1 MTERSL
7 RGTMQAM
14 KLLEQY
20 EAACKV
26 RRLASRTI
34 PTYRR
39 WVAEFLRFHQDRTGR
54 WIHPQEMGEREVEA
68 FLTHLAVNRRVAE
81 STQNQALAA
90 ILFLYRHVVVKNL
103 GSFDAVRAKRP
114 KRLPTVLSK
123 EEVRRLIA
131 AMPPKG
137 AHRLIVE
144 LLYGTGMRISE
155 CCQLRVCDLDIERGQ
170 ILIRGG
176 KGNKD
181 RATMLPR
188 SLEERLK
195 AQVEFVRLRHER
207 DVEKGA
213 GYVPVPISLEHK
225 RPGAVRELRW
235 QFLFGSSLIRPDRET
250 DRRIRWYAHP
260 SAVDRTV
267 KHAAD
272 VARIGKRVTCHTL
285 RHSFATHLLENGYD
299 IRTVQELLGHKNIE
313 TTMIYTHVMSKP
325 GLGVRSPLDG

>member
-1 MTERSL
+1 
-7 RGTMQAM
+7 M
-14 KLLEQY
+14 KLLDQY

-26 RRLASRTI
+26 RRLAVRTI
-34 PTYRR
+34 PTYKR
-39 WVAEFLRFHQDRTGR
+39 WVEEFLRFHHDRTGR

-81 STQNQALAA
+81 STQNQALGA
-90 ILFLYRHVVVKNL
+90 ILFLFRHVIRKDL
-103 GSFDAVRAKRP
+103 GSLDAVRARRP

-123 EEVRRLIA
+123 DEVRRLIA
-131 AMPPKG
+131 AMPEEG

-155 CCQLRVCDLDIERGQ
+155 CCQLRVCDLDFDRGQ

-195 AQVEFVRLRHER
+195 AQLEFVRLRREC

-213 GYVPVPISLEHK
+213 GYAPVPTSLEHK
-225 RPGAVRELRW
+225 RQGAAREYRW
-235 QFLFGSSLIRPDRET
+235 QFVFGSTVARPDRET
-250 DRRIRWYAHP
+250 GRVIRWY
-260 SAVDRTV
+260 V
-267 KHAAD
+267 KQAAD
-272 VARIGKRVTCHTL
+272 IARIGKRVRCHTL

-299 IRTVQELLGHKNIE
+299 IRTVQELLGHKNVE

>member
-1 MTERSL
+1 MR
-7 RGTMQAM
+7 
-14 KLLEQY
+14 LLDQY

-26 RRLASRTI
+26 RRLAARTI
-34 PTYRR
+34 PTYKR
-39 WVAEFLRFHQDRTGR
+39 WVEEFLRFHHDRTGR

-81 STQNQALAA
+81 STQNQALGA
-90 ILFLYRHVVVKNL
+90 ILFLYRHVVRKDL
-103 GSFDAVRAKRP
+103 GSLDAVRARRP

-123 EEVRRLIA
+123 DEVRRLIA
-131 AMPPKG
+131 AMPEKG

-155 CCQLRVCDLDIERGQ
+155 CCQLRVCDLDFDRGQ

-181 RATMLPR
+181 RAALLPR

-213 GYVPVPISLEHK
+213 GYVPVPTSLEHK
-225 RPGAVRELRW
+225 RQGAAREYRW
-235 QFLFGSSLIRPDRET
+235 QFVFGSTVARPDRET
-250 DRRIRWYAHP
+250 GRVIRWYAHP
-260 SAVDRTV
+260 GTV
-267 KHAAD
+267 P
-272 VARIGKRVTCHTL
+272 
-285 RHSFATHLLENGYD
+285 S
-299 IRTVQELLGHKNIE
+299 
-313 TTMIYTHVMSKP
+313 SKP
-325 GLGVRSPLDG
+325 RTSRGSVSGLRAIRSGILSPPICWKMATTSARCRSCSATRMSRRQ

>member
-1 MTERSL
+1 
-7 RGTMQAM
+7 M
-14 KLLEQY
+14 KLLDQY

-26 RRLASRTI
+26 RRLAVRTV
-34 PTYRR
+34 PTYKR
-39 WVAEFLRFHQDRTGR
+39 WVEEFLRFHHDRTGR

-81 STQNQALAA
+81 STQNQALGA
-90 ILFLYRHVVVKNL
+90 ILFLFRHVIRKDL
-103 GSFDAVRAKRP
+103 GSLDAVRARRP

-123 EEVRRLIA
+123 DEVRRLIA
-131 AMPPKG
+131 AMPEKG

-155 CCQLRVCDLDIERGQ
+155 CCQLRVCDLDFDRGQ

-195 AQVEFVRLRHER
+195 AQLEFVRLRHER

-213 GYVPVPISLEHK
+213 GYAPVPTSLEHK
-225 RPGAVRELRW
+225 RQGAAREYRW
-235 QFLFGSSLIRPDRET
+235 QSVVGSTVARPDRET
-250 DRRIRWYAHP
+250 RRVIRWYAHP
-260 SAVDRTV
+260 GAVDRSV
-267 KHAAD
+267 KQAAD
-272 VARIGKRVTCHTL
+272 IARIGKRVTCHTL

-299 IRTVQELLGHKNIE
+299 IRTVQELLGHQDVS
-313 TTMIYTHVMSKP
+313 TTMIYTHVLNR
-325 GLGVRSPLDG
+325 GAGGVRSPLDV